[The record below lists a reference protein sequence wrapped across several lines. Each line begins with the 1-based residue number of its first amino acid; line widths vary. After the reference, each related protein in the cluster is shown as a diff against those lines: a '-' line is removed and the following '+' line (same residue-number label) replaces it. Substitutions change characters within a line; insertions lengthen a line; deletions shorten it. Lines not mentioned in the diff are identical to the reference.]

1 LPFTAT
7 AAFDAF
13 AAVAARVVRGS
24 GVAATPD
31 AVDEPSVEAETDD
44 GEADAARRLS
54 RRAVRADPED
64 EDVTLS
70 SS

>member
-13 AAVAARVVRGS
+13 ATVAARAILAGD
-24 GVAATPD
+24 VAATSE
-31 AVDEPSVEAETDD
+31 AV
-44 GEADAARRLS
+44 EADAARRLS
-54 RRAVRADPED
+54 RRALRADPED